1 MTTVAVR
8 PNRFAGFVR
17 RHAKALLIACALL
30 LISTVVLLSF
40 ATRLSPSVRDK
51 AVSALNSRFQSEVD
65 MDWLQVSV
73 FPRPEVTGGGLR
85 LRHNG
90 RTDVPP
96 LITIGAYSASAGLFG
111 LFSTPLRLRTVEL
124 DRLEI
129 RIPPGGL
136 KGVSGGKGGAPLGL
150 APVGGGT
157 ARVMIDQIVAREA
170 RLEIISRDKGKLPR
184 VFDIHNLVMG
194 GLGHGDGSPFHAVL
208 TNPTPR
214 GEITTQGN
222 FGPWQKN
229 EPRTTPVRGTYV
241 FNDANLDTIKGIGG
255 ILSSTG
261 AYSGVLERIE
271 VKGQTDTP
279 DFSID
284 IAKQP
289 VPLKTRF
296 HAIVD
301 GTNGDTFLEE
311 VEARLLQT
319 VILAKGAVVRAE
331 DVKGRKTTL
340 DVKIE
345 NGRIEDVLKLAV
357 KSKTTPMT
365 GRMQLET
372 AFLLP
377 AGDRDVV
384 EKLQLDGAF
393 RLERAR
399 FTSVNV
405 QKQINEL
412 SRRGRGDLDNEPS
425 SVVSNLSGRF
435 LLRRGT
441 LRFSSLTFGVPG
453 AVVQLAG
460 TFDLQRETLDFKGN
474 LLLDAS
480 LAETTTGFKSL
491 LARIAQPLFRR
502 KGGGSKLPIRIEGPL
517 AKPKFGLDVKRALT
531 PGD

>member
-1 MTTVAVR
+1 MAPVTVGS
-8 PNRFAGFVR
+8 NRFIGFVQ
-17 RHAKALLIACALL
+17 RHGRALFIVCALL
-30 LISTVVLLSF
+30 LIATVVLLSY

-51 AVSALNSRFQSEVD
+51 AVEELSSRFQSDVE
-65 MDWLQVSV
+65 MDWLQVAV
-73 FPRPEVTGGGLR
+73 FPRPAVAGGGLR

-96 LITIGAYSASAGLFG
+96 LITIGSYSASAGFFG
-111 LFSTPLRLRTVEL
+111 LFSSPPRLRTVEL

-129 RIPPGGL
+129 RIPPGG
-136 KGVSGGKGGAPLGL
+136 VRGAAEPLGNESN
-150 APVGGGT
+150 
-157 ARVMIDQIVAREA
+157 ARVMIDKLTAREA
-170 RLEIISRDKGKLPR
+170 RLEIIPRDKGKLPR
-184 VFDIHNLVMG
+184 VFEIHNLVIG
-194 GLGHGDGSPFHAVL
+194 GLGHSDGSPFHAVV

-222 FGPWQKN
+222 LGPWQKA
-229 EPRTTPVRGTYV
+229 EPRRTPVRGTYV

-255 ILSSTG
+255 VLSSTG
-261 AYSGVLERIE
+261 AYSGVLEKIE
-271 VKGQTDTP
+271 VKGETDTP

-284 IAKQP
+284 IANQP

-301 GTNGDTFLEE
+301 GTNGDTFLEQ
-311 VEARLLQT
+311 VEARLMET

-365 GRMQLET
+365 GRMRLDT
-372 AFLLP
+372 SFLLP
-377 AGDRDVV
+377 AGDRDVI
-384 EKLQLDGAF
+384 EKLQLDGTF
-393 RLERAR
+393 RLDRAR

-435 LLRRGT
+435 ALRNGT
-441 LRFSSLTFGVPG
+441 LRLSRLTFGVPG

-460 TFDLQRETLDFKGN
+460 TFDLQQEMLDFKGDV
-474 LLLDAS
+474 LLDAS
-480 LAETTTGFKSL
+480 LAEMTTGFKSL
-491 LARIAQPLFRR
+491 VARMAQPLFRR
-502 KGGGSKLPIRIEGPL
+502 KGGGSKLPIRVEGPL